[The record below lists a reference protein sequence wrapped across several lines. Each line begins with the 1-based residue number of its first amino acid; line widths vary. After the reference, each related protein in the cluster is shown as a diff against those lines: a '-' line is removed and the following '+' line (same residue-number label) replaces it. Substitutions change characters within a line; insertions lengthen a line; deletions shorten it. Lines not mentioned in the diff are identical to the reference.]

1 MKLALGTVQFGMPYG
16 VANRSGRPADAEVSE
31 ILRRASLAGVEVLDT
46 ANLYGDSESVLGRCM
61 PQDHA
66 FRIVT
71 KTPKFAGQSATSAV
85 ASLNATFER
94 SCLRLRR
101 QNLYGLLMHDADD
114 LLGPNGET
122 LWQAMS
128 NLRGTG
134 RVSQIG
140 SSVYTGSQINALLER
155 YELDLVQLPLSLLDQ
170 RLVKGGQLERL
181 AQRGVEVHARSAF
194 LQGAML
200 MAEADLPA
208 HLSGLRPFIRQLS
221 VRADSLGLTRIEAA
235 LRYVANRP
243 EIFAVVC
250 GVDSLRQ
257 FEELLAALRTSSPAL
272 SPVDEAACDC
282 PDPLLVDPSQWRVA

>member
-16 VANRSGRPADAEVSE
+16 VANHSGQPADAEVSE

-71 KTPKFAGQSATSAV
+71 KTPKFADQSAALAV

-101 QNLYGLLMHDADD
+101 QTLYGLLMHDAGD

-122 LWQAMS
+122 LWQAMVS
-128 NLRGTG
+128 LRSAG
-134 RVSQIG
+134 RVGRIG
-140 SSVYTGSQINALLER
+140 SSVYTGQQIDALLER
-155 YELDLVQLPLSLLDQ
+155 YEPDLIQLPLSLLDQ

-194 LQGAML
+194 LQGALL

-208 HLSGLRPFIRQLS
+208 HLLGLRPFVRQLTI
-221 VRADSLGLTRIEAA
+221 RADSLGLTRIEAA
-235 LRYVANRP
+235 LRYVANQP

-250 GVDSLRQ
+250 GVDSPQQ
-257 FEELLAALRTSSPAL
+257 FEELLAASRTNSPAL
-272 SPVDEAACDC
+272 SPADAAACDC
-282 PDPLLVDPSQWRVA
+282 ADPLLVDPSQWRVA